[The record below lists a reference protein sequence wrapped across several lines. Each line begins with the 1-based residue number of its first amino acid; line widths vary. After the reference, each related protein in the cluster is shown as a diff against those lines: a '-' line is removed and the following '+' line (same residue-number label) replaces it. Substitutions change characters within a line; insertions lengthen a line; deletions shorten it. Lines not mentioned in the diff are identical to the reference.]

1 MSFRSGF
8 VALVGRPN
16 VGKST
21 LLNKL
26 VGQKIAITSPVVQ
39 TTRHRI
45 RGVVTTDR
53 GQLVFL
59 DTPGFSKPLDA
70 LGNYLNDE
78 GSAAL
83 SEADALCVV
92 VDASLAPGSGD
103 AWVVEQAKKTGRFIV
118 LVLNKM
124 DQVKKAGV
132 LTERKL
138 AYQALMSGY
147 SSWKPMTV
155 SAHTGR
161 NVSALR
167 ELLFRQLPVGKPYYD
182 PDALTDQRL
191 REMSAELIRESVL
204 HYTREEIPH
213 SVAVALEAFRE
224 EDPEP
229 GTTTVVATLYVDQ
242 NSQKGVLIGKNGQMI
257 KQIGIRARKQMETLT
272 ETHVRL
278 ELQVKV
284 KQNWRKDRAFLA
296 ALGLAPPS
304 G

>member
-8 VALVGRPN
+8 VALLGRPN

-53 GQLVFL
+53 GQMVFL

-78 GSAAL
+78 GGAAL

-103 AWVVEQAKKTGRFIV
+103 AWVAEQAKKTGRFIV
-118 LVLNKM
+118 LVLNKV

-132 LTERKL
+132 LPERKR
-138 AYQALMSGY
+138 AYQALMAGY
-147 SSWKPMTV
+147 DHWKPMAV
-155 SAHTGR
+155 SAYTGR
-161 NVSALR
+161 NVPALR
-167 ELLFRQLPVGKPYYD
+167 DLLFRHLPVGKAYYD
-182 PDALTDQRL
+182 KDALTDQRL

-204 HYTREEIPH
+204 HYTREEVPH
-213 SVAVALEAFRE
+213 SVAVAMEAFRE
-224 EDPEP
+224 ADPEP

-242 NSQKGVLIGKNGQMI
+242 TSQKGLLIGKGGQMI
-257 KQIGIRARKQMETLT
+257 KKIGIRARQQMETLT

-284 KQNWRKDRAFLA
+284 KQNWRKDRSFLA
-296 ALGLAPPS
+296 SLGLAPPS
-304 G
+304 